1 MKNNGGEIMNINAE
15 IIPYVSLG
23 GIQLYSSIKDIMLY
37 EHALKFE
44 MYARHLIKY
53 EIDSAIEIHINII
66 NGKIYKLCA
75 KNNYKGSFKGII
87 IGSNLTKLSCTLE
100 NLIYDDFEEIFI
112 LDGVIIETVL
122 KKNEQTNKFED
133 IVTSLSIYVK
143 ELDCDID
150 KIESIENGQW

>member
-1 MKNNGGEIMNINAE
+1 MNINAE
-15 IIPYVSLG
+15 IIPYMSLG
-23 GIQLYSSIKDIMLY
+23 AIQLYSSIRDIQNLLDK
-37 EHALKFE
+37 HDLKFE

-53 EIDSAIEIHINII
+53 EIDNAIEIHINVI

-75 KNNYKGSFKGII
+75 KNNYKGSFV

-112 LDGVIIETVL
+112 LDETIL
-122 KKNEQTNKFED
+122 KKNEQTDKFED